1 MAPGEAGL
9 DFAILGVLEVRS
21 ADRRVDLGGMR
32 PTIVL
37 ATLLLEAGRV
47 VPLTRLAEAVYGE
60 APPTTSRTQIQNAV
74 SALRKLLGE
83 HGLPEAIETR
93 PPGYLLR
100 IPPGSLDLH
109 RYESQVRAA
118 REAQAPA
125 EAAERFRSALALW
138 RGPALEGVDSDVVRM
153 AADRLDEHRM
163 AALEECLDVE
173 LRLGRHRDLVG
184 ELTAAV
190 AEHPLRERLRGQLM
204 LALYRAGRQ
213 ADALEIFRR
222 GRQVLVDE
230 LGLEPGEELRSLE
243 REILSGTA
251 PVVEAPVMERR
262 ANVPRLLPT
271 DIADFTGRAEL
282 IESIER
288 RFAAIDPER
297 GAVPVTVLA
306 GAPGI
311 GKTTMAVHL
320 GHRLAG
326 RYPDGQ
332 LFADLHG
339 RRVGAEE
346 VLERFLRALGE
357 PADGRPEGLDERAE
371 RYRDLLAGRRVLIVL
386 DNVADEEQVR
396 PLLPGSARSAVLITS
411 RARLAGLAGAVHVE
425 PGVLGPEQAAVLL
438 ARIAGDERAGA
449 EPEATTELAA
459 LCGYLPLAMRVA
471 GTRLAAR
478 PHWSVR
484 QLVDRLTDEASR
496 LDELHHSGVGVRA
509 SLALAYEQAGPAAR
523 RLFRLLGVLD
533 YPDFAGWLAAAL
545 LDRPF
550 FEAQDVLEELADA
563 HLVEIDGLGRGV
575 HARYRMHDLIRIF
588 ARERLAEEES
598 GEERR
603 AALGRAAGAL
613 LHLTIKARR
622 RAGWPVGRRTLP
634 AGVLHPLPD
643 RQADQI
649 VDDPIPWFE
658 RERTNLAVTVRLTA
672 EARLTE
678 QCWNLASSAET
689 LYGVES
695 RRADWRAAHEIAL
708 AATVRDGDD
717 LGHAVLLLGD
727 GNRRAYANEFDQ
739 AIRAYEQASVLFLKL
754 GHAVRAA
761 RANVQIGIF
770 LRTTGRLAEAEELYR
785 QALAALREAGDQ
797 ASVGNALLQLG
808 HARLAEGDVAGTRAL
823 LAEAL
828 ETSRQA
834 GSRHVEAQVLRLLGD
849 VHRQEGRWDAAI
861 GVLRQAYELTREVND
876 PIGQAY
882 TLFGI
887 GLVHLRTEDLDAA
900 AEALDEADRLVRG
913 TGDRMAEAR
922 VRTAIGELALARRDP
937 AAAGEALRAAVAAF
951 RDLRAPA
958 DEARAL
964 GLLDE
969 ARMTGDGGAMT
980 RR

>member
-1 MAPGEAGL
+1 
-9 DFAILGVLEVRS
+9 
-21 ADRRVDLGGMR
+21 MR
-32 PTIVL
+32 PAIVL

-47 VPLTRLAEAVYGE
+47 VPLSRLAEAVYGE
-60 APPTTSRTQIQNAV
+60 EPPTTSRTQIQNAV

-100 IPPGSLDLH
+100 IPPDSLDLH

-118 REAQAPA
+118 REAPTPA
-125 EAAERFRSALALW
+125 EAAERYRSALALW
-138 RGPALEGVDSDVVRM
+138 RGPVLEGVESDVVRV
-153 AADRLDEHRM
+153 AADRFAEHRM

-173 LRLGRHRDLVG
+173 LRLGRHRELVG

-213 ADALEIFRR
+213 ADALEVFRR

-230 LGLEPGEELRSLE
+230 LGLEPGEELRAVE
-243 REILSGTA
+243 RDILSGA
-251 PVVEAPVMERR
+251 NAVPVVEKTAT
-262 ANVPRLLPT
+262 VPRLLPT
-271 DIADFTGRAEL
+271 DISDFTGRADL
-282 IESIER
+282 IDSIER
-288 RFAAIDPER
+288 RFAESDPDR

-311 GKTTMAVHL
+311 GKTTLAVHL

-357 PADGRPEGLDERAE
+357 PAGARPEGLDERAE

-425 PGVLGPEQAAVLL
+425 PGVLGAEQAAVLL
-438 ARIAGDERAGA
+438 ARIAGAERAGA

-509 SLALAYEQAGPAAR
+509 SLALAYEQAAPAAR

-533 YPDFAGWLAAAL
+533 FPDFAGWLAAAL

-550 FEAQDVLEELADA
+550 LAAQDVLEELADA
-563 HLVEIDGLGRGV
+563 HLVEIDGIGRGV

-588 ARERLAEEES
+588 ARERLAEEEPAD
-598 GEERR
+598 ERR
-603 AALGRAAGAL
+603 AALVRAAGAL
-613 LHLTIKARR
+613 LHLAVRARR
-622 RAGWPVGRRTLP
+622 RAGWPVSRRVPGPEL
-634 AGVLHPLPD
+634 LYPLPD
-643 RQADQI
+643 GQAGQI

-678 QCWNLASSAET
+678 LCWNLAGAGET
-689 LYGVES
+689 LYGMES
-695 RRADWRAAHEIAL
+695 RRTDWWAAHETAL

-717 LGHAVLLLGD
+717 LGQAVLLLGD
-727 GNRRAYANEFDQ
+727 GNRRAFAGEYDQ
-739 AIRAYEQASVLFLKL
+739 AIRAYEKASVLFLKL
-754 GHAVRAA
+754 GHTVRAA
-761 RANVQIGIF
+761 RANMQIGTF
-770 LRTTGRLAEAEELYR
+770 LRSSGRLAEAEELYR
-785 QALAALREAGDQ
+785 QALAVLREAGDQ

-808 HARLAEGDVAGTRAL
+808 HARLAEGDVAGARAL

-828 ETSRQA
+828 GTSRQA

-861 GVLRQAYELTREVND
+861 GVMRQAYELTKEVND

-882 TLFGI
+882 TLLGL
-887 GLVHLRTEDLDAA
+887 GLVHLRTEDLEAA
-900 AEALDEADRLVRG
+900 DEALGEADRLVRG

-937 AAAGEALRAAVAAF
+937 AAAGEALREAAAAF
-951 RDLRAPA
+951 RELRAPA

-969 ARMTGDGGAMT
+969 ARMAA
-980 RR
+980 R

>member
-1 MAPGEAGL
+1 M
-9 DFAILGVLEVRS
+9 DFAILGVLEARS
-21 ADRRVDLGGMR
+21 AGQRVDLGGMR
-32 PTIVL
+32 PTVVL

-100 IPPGSLDLH
+100 IPPDSLDLH

-118 REAQAPA
+118 RAAQAPA
-125 EAAERFRSALALW
+125 EAAERYRSALALW
-138 RGPALEGVDSDVVRM
+138 RGPALEGVDSDVLRV
-153 AADRLDEHRM
+153 AADRLAEHRA

-173 LRLGRHRDLVG
+173 LRLGRHRELVG
-184 ELTAAV
+184 ELSAAV

-204 LALYRAGRQ
+204 LALYRSGRQ
-213 ADALEIFRR
+213 ADALEVFRR

-251 PVVEAPVMERR
+251 TLGEPPAPAPAAV
-262 ANVPRLLPT
+262 ATLPRLLPT

-288 RFAAIDPER
+288 RFADSDPER

-311 GKTTMAVHL
+311 GKTTLAVHL

-357 PADGRPEGLDERAE
+357 PAGARPEGLDERAE

-484 QLVDRLTDEASR
+484 QLVDRLSDEASR

-509 SLALAYEQAGPAAR
+509 SLALAYEQAAPAAR

-533 YPDFAGWLAAAL
+533 FPDFAGWLAAAL

-563 HLVEIDGLGRGV
+563 HLVEIDGIGRGV

-588 ARERLAEEES
+588 ARERLAEEET

-634 AGVLHPLPD
+634 AGVLYPLPD

-658 RERTNLAVTVRLTA
+658 RERTNLAITVRLTA
-672 EARLTE
+672 DARLTE

-695 RRADWRAAHEIAL
+695 RRTDWRAAHEIAL

-727 GNRRAYANEFDQ
+727 GNRRAHAGEFDQ

-754 GHAVRAA
+754 GHTVRAA

-785 QALAALREAGDQ
+785 QALAALRAAGDH

-828 ETSRQA
+828 ETSRRA

-849 VHRQEGRWDAAI
+849 VHRQEGRWEAAI
-861 GVLRQAYELTREVND
+861 SALRQAYELTKEVND

-882 TLFGI
+882 TLLGI

-900 AEALDEADRLVRG
+900 GEALDEAERLVGG

-958 DEARAL
+958 DEARVL

-969 ARMTGDGGAMT
+969 ARMTV
-980 RR
+980 R

>member
-1 MAPGEAGL
+1 M
-9 DFAILGVLEVRS
+9 DFAILGVLEARS
-21 ADRRVDLGGMR
+21 AGRRMDIGGMR

-47 VPLTRLAEAVYGE
+47 VPLSRLAEAVYGE
-60 APPTTSRTQIQNAV
+60 EPPATGRTQIQNAV

-100 IPPGSLDLH
+100 IPPDRLDLH
-109 RYESQVRAA
+109 RYESEVRAA
-118 REAQAPA
+118 REAQGPG
-125 EAAERFRSALALW
+125 EAAEHYRAALALW
-138 RGPALEGVDSDVVRM
+138 RGPALAGIDSEVVRA
-153 AADRLDEHRM
+153 AADRLAEHRM

-173 LRLGRHRDLVG
+173 LSLGRHRELVG

-204 LALYRAGRQ
+204 LALYRSGRQ
-213 ADALEIFRR
+213 ADALEVFRR

-230 LGLEPGEELRSLE
+230 LGLEPGEELRRIE
-243 REILSGTA
+243 RDILTGEMPVSRA
-251 PVVEAPVMERR
+251 P
-262 ANVPRLLPT
+262 ANAPRLLPT
-271 DIADFTGRAEL
+271 DISDFTGRADL
-282 IESIER
+282 IDSIER
-288 RFAAIDPER
+288 RFAESDPDR

-311 GKTTMAVHL
+311 GKTTLAVHL
-320 GHRLAG
+320 GHRLAA

-346 VLERFLRALGE
+346 VLDRFLRALGD
-357 PADGRPEGLDERAE
+357 PPGTRPEGLDERAE
-371 RYRDLLAGRRVLIVL
+371 RYRDLLAGRRVLVVL

-411 RARLAGLAGAVHVE
+411 RARLAGLAGAVHAE

-438 ARIAGDERAGA
+438 ARIAGEERAGA

-496 LDELHHSGVGVRA
+496 LDELHHSGIGVRA
-509 SLALAYEQAGPAAR
+509 GLALAYEQAGPAAR
-523 RLFRLLGVLD
+523 RLFRLLGVPD
-533 YPDFAGWLAAAL
+533 FPDFAGWLAAAL
-545 LDRPF
+545 LDEPF
-550 FEAQDVLEELADA
+550 FAAQDVLDELADA
-563 HLVEIDGLGRGV
+563 HLVEIDGIGRGV

-588 ARERLAEEES
+588 ARERLAEEET

-613 LHLTIKARR
+613 LHLAIKARR

-634 AGVLHPLPD
+634 PGVLYPLPD

-658 RERTNLAVTVRLTA
+658 RERTNLAVTVRLA
-672 EARLTE
+672 AGARLTE

-689 LYGVES
+689 LYGLES
-695 RRADWRAAHEIAL
+695 RRADWRAAHETAF

-717 LGHAVLLLGD
+717 LGQAVLLLGD
-727 GNRRAYANEFDQ
+727 GNRSADAGEFDR

-754 GHAVRAA
+754 GHTVRAA
-761 RANVQIGIF
+761 RADVQIGVF
-770 LRTTGRLAEAEELYR
+770 LRTTGRLAEAEEVYR
-785 QALAALREAGDQ
+785 RALAVLREAGDQ

-828 ETSRQA
+828 ETSRRA

-861 GVLRQAYELTREVND
+861 EAMRQAYDLTKEVKD

-882 TLFGI
+882 TLLGI

-922 VRTAIGELALARRDP
+922 VRTAIGELALARQDP
-937 AAAGEALRAAVAAF
+937 ATAGEALRAAAAAF
-951 RDLRAPA
+951 RELRAPA

-969 ARMTGDGGAMT
+969 AAMT